1 MLSRILLTA
10 ALTAGVVAPV
20 AHADEKLKGIA
31 CRSVHLKYEAP
42 AGTVAFYNEAVARDV
57 APGTYFMAAGWKGG
71 YFGFQEQG
79 EGRKVVIF
87 SVWDSHTTDDRN
99 AVPDEQR
106 VKPIYNDPEVR
117 VGRFGGEGTGG
128 QSFFKYEWKRGETY
142 RFVVCARAEGES
154 RTQYT
159 GFFYIPETKTWK
171 RLVTFS
177 TPRRFQPLAG
187 LYSFVE
193 DFRRDRVSTTYTRR
207 AEFGPGFTFDGK
219 RWTPVTFSTFTAD
232 ANPVVN
238 IDSGVAA
245 SGRFFLAT
253 GGETVNTRTPLR
265 GKTTLAEAPAQPA
278 DLADLAKLVEGLPAV
293 GAEPAAK

>member
-1 MLSRILLTA
+1 MFQRTLLVTSLA
-10 ALTAGVVAPV
+10 ALAAVAPF
-20 AHADEKLKGIA
+20 ARANEKLKGIA

-57 APGTYFMAAGWKGG
+57 APGTYFMAAGWNGG

-79 EGRKVVIF
+79 ENRKVVIF

-106 VKPIYNDPEVR
+106 VKLIYNDPDVR

-142 RFVVCARAEGES
+142 RFIVAARAEGEN

-177 TPRRFQPLAG
+177 TPRKFKQLSG

-219 RWTPVTFSTFTAD
+219 AWSPVTSATFTAD

-265 GKTTLAEAPAQPA
+265 GVTKLAEAPALPA
-278 DLADLAKLVEGLPAV
+278 DAAELAKLVESLPAV
-293 GAEPAAK
+293 GAEAAK